1 MIRLTRPM
9 GFPARLYALARDTFE
24 ASVAIHYAAPWR
36 HVAAAHRPR
45 GDSAA

>member
-9 GFPARLYALARDTFE
+9 GFPARLYTLARDTFE

-36 HVAAAHRPR
+36 HAAARGPR